1 MWEDFELASRAVRAG
16 QTRSPE
22 NEHSEALYMTSSYV
36 FHNAAEAAARFAG
49 TEKGNIYS
57 RFTNPTVAIFEKR
70 LAAMEAGEQA
80 VATASGMATILA
92 VCIGHLEAGD
102 HVLASRSIFGTTVV
116 LFEKFLSRM
125 GISTDFVALDDTNA
139 WEQGIQKNTKLLF
152 LESPSNPL
160 CQIADIQKV
169 ADIAHQHDCL
179 LVVDNCFSTPIFQQP
194 LALGADIVVHS
205 ATKYIDGQGRTLG
218 GAAVGSAV
226 MMEPIY
232 GVLRTTGP
240 TLSAFNAWILLKGL
254 ETLPIRMQAHNANA
268 QGLAEWLEAQ
278 NQVTKVHYLGL
289 PSHPQF
295 ELAQKQQQGA
305 GGLLSFEVK
314 GGQAAAWQLIDQTRL
329 ISITA
334 NLGDTKTTI
343 THPASTTHSRL
354 SPAQRE
360 AAGISDGLIRIS
372 VGLEALADL
381 QKDLA
386 QGLS

>member
-16 QTRSPE
+16 QVRGPE

-36 FHNAAEAAARFAG
+36 FKNAAEAAARFSG
-49 TEKGNIYS
+49 TEPGNIYS
-57 RFTNPTVAIFEKR
+57 RFTNPTVSNFEKR
-70 LAAMEAGEQA
+70 LAALEGAEQA
-80 VATASGMATILA
+80 VATASGMSAILA
-92 VCIGHLEAGD
+92 ICIGHLQAGD
-102 HVLASRSIFGTTVV
+102 HVLASQSIFGTTVV
-116 LFEKFLSRM
+116 LFEKFLGRM
-125 GISTDFVALDDTNA
+125 GITTDFVALDDTDA
-139 WEQGIQKNTKLLF
+139 WEQAIQKNTKLFF

-169 ADIAHQHDCL
+169 ADIAHSHDCL

-218 GAAVGSAV
+218 GVALGTAAL
-226 MMEPIY
+226 MEPIQ

-268 QGLAEWLEAQ
+268 QSLAEWLEVQ
-278 NQVTKVHYLGL
+278 NNVTKVHYLGL

-295 ELAQKQQQGA
+295 ELAQAQQQGA

-314 GGQAAAWQLIDQTRL
+314 GGQKSAWQLIDQTRL

-354 SPAQRE
+354 SPKQRE
-360 AAGISDGLIRIS
+360 VSGITDGLIRIS
-372 VGLEALADL
+372 VGLEAVADL

-386 QGLS
+386 SGLI